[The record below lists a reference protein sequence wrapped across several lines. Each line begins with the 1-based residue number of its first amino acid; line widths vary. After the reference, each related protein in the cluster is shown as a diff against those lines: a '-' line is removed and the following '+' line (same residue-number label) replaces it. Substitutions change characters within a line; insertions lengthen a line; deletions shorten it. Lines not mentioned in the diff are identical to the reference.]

1 MTEVYQSNSFRTR
14 WGKLSLA
21 ERMGHIGS
29 EITRARVW
37 QEQGSKDQCVR
48 ALERAAEL
56 IRLTLSLSPEY
67 GELKIFENVLGDII
81 AGTKHFNCSLK
92 SLEDY
97 CLPFAILA
105 RKKH

>member
-1 MTEVYQSNSFRTR
+1 MTIAYKSQSFVER
-14 WGKLSLA
+14 WRGLSLA
-21 ERMGHIGS
+21 ERIGHIGS

-37 QEQGSKDQCVR
+37 QEQGSKDQCNR
-48 ALERAAEL
+48 ALERAEEL
-56 IRLTLSLSPEY
+56 IRLTLSLAPGH